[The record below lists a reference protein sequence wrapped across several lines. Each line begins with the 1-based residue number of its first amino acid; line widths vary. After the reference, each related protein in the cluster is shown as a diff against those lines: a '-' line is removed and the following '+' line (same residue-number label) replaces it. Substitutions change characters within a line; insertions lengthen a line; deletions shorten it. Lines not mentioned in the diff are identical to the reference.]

1 MPVTSSIFREGEG
14 DGYRTIPT
22 ITWLYLTVSLK
33 RDTDPGG
40 RRFKSCP
47 RYEKNPVSQRKVAE
61 IPGFVLP
68 KMARGARKRATYF
81 RFPPSIT
88 VRSHRVNDLHS
99 RAVPQM
105 R

>member
-40 RRFKSCP
+40 RRFESCP
-47 RYEKNPVSQRKVAE
+47 RYELAQGLALGLFYTK
-61 IPGFVLP
+61 
-68 KMARGARKRATYF
+68 ARPHDSF
-81 RFPPSIT
+81 
-88 VRSHRVNDLHS
+88 
-99 RAVPQM
+99 
-105 R
+105 